1 MKLTALFRRSRLPL
15 LGAVL
20 LALIAAQSTAI
31 AAGFGEDDRVS
42 RAREKGT
49 FYGAI
54 GLVEHSDGSGAELG
68 TGFLVSPCHVMTAYH
83 VVAGKRK
90 VSASDTATFYVGEGD
105 IGPDYTGGRRYA
117 ESAQAH
123 PVVWGDFV
131 NDDDGNMTKRVK
143 AVQTNGWN
151 DWVLL
156 KLDRCLGDPA
166 EGWGYLKLAPESTR
180 DLARSGVTLD
190 AISVGLPKD
199 KSEKKLTEDPSC
211 RVIGQM
217 SESGWQHDCL
227 TLPGN
232 SGGPILEQPGGANG
246 AWPRVLGISVSLIL
260 LDGLDTETAE
270 AALVSADDPSYFGL
284 LSNAVPVSAF
294 VNKVAQYLPE
304 DPAISA
310 YIARNSRD
318 TGYTLADDIDYDA
331 SIADLTA
338 ALKAR
343 PQDAELYLRRGLW
356 LSAADKTDLAIAD
369 FGAALERRPGYPA
382 ALLSRSESYSDRDD
396 NAKGDLENAIADLT
410 ALIDRFKDSAELI
423 MSRGYIY
430 MRDRKFER
438 AAADFTEFLR
448 LRPESSAALRAR
460 AGAYSDL
467 KQYDQAAE
475 DYEAAIERDQ
485 EADRDPVFSYVA
497 RGNFF
502 SQLGRDSDAL
512 ADFDR
517 ALALYPASSS
527 AHSGRAYAL
536 LQQGDYKGAI
546 KSFDQAIKYD
556 DKASYALGGRA
567 SVYQVIGDHASSLRD
582 YQRAVELDPSEPF
595 IKLLYFVEQLHAGQ
609 TATAKQNFAAFAAD
623 GRYDDWPR
631 TLAKFFAGDI
641 DVAAVER
648 EAAKADTDFEKM
660 ARAFDR
666 DFYLGQAALIAG
678 NNAEAAKRLGAVVA
692 TGERQYMEYNIAA
705 AEVAKLKGLAQSDT
719 APAEAPQN

>member
-1 MKLTALFRRSRLPL
+1 M
-15 LGAVL
+15 
-20 LALIAAQSTAI
+20 
-31 AAGFGEDDRVS
+31 
-42 RAREKGT
+42 
-49 FYGAI
+49 
-54 GLVEHSDGSGAELG
+54 EHSDGGGAELG

-83 VVAGKRK
+83 VVAGEGKITGD
-90 VSASDTATFYVGEGD
+90 DTATFYVGEGN
-105 IGPDYTGGRRYA
+105 IGPDYDGGRRYA
-117 ESAQAH
+117 ESAKAH

-131 NDDDGNMTKRVK
+131 DDDDGKIAKRVK
-143 AVQTNGWN
+143 AAQANGWN
-151 DWVLL
+151 DWVLM
-156 KLDRCLGDPA
+156 KLDRCLGDPQQ
-166 EGWGYLKLAPESTR
+166 GWGYLKLAPESTR
-180 DLARSGVTLD
+180 DLARSGLTLD

-199 KSEKKLTEDPSC
+199 KSERKLTEDPSC

-232 SGGPILEQPGGANG
+232 SGGPILERSAEEPG

-260 LDGLDTETAE
+260 LEGLDTEAAE
-270 AALVSADDPSYFGL
+270 SALVSADDPSYFSL

-294 VNKVAQYLPE
+294 INKVAQYLPDE
-304 DPAISA
+304 PEISA
-310 YIARNSRD
+310 YIARQGRD
-318 TGYTLADDIDYDA
+318 TGYSRADDIDYDA

-343 PQDAELYLRRGLW
+343 PQDAELYVRRGLW
-356 LSAADKTDLAIAD
+356 LAAADKTDAAIAD
-369 FGAALERRPGYPA
+369 FSKALEQRPGYPS
-382 ALLSRSESYSDRDD
+382 ALLARSESLSDRDD

-430 MRDRKFER
+430 MRDRKFDL

-467 KQYDQAAE
+467 KQYDKAAK
-475 DYEAAIERDQ
+475 DYDDAIERDM
-485 EADRDPVFSYVA
+485 ADRDPGLPFSYVA

-502 SQLGRDSDAL
+502 SQLGRDTEAL

-517 ALALYPASSS
+517 AIALYPSASS

-546 KSFDQAIKYD
+546 KSFDQAVKYN
-556 DKASYALGGRA
+556 DKASFALGGRA
-567 SVYQVIGDHASSLRD
+567 SVYQVLGDHAASLRD
-582 YQRAVELDPSEPF
+582 YRQAVELDPSEPF

-609 TATAKQNFAAFAAD
+609 TEAAKQNFAAFAAD
-623 GRYDDWPR
+623 SRYEDWPR
-631 TLAKFFAGDI
+631 TLAQFFAGEI
-641 DVAAVER
+641 DAAAVER
-648 EAAKADTDFEKM
+648 AAAEATTDFEKM

-678 NNAEAAKRLGAVVA
+678 NNAEAVKRLGAVVA

-705 AEVAKLKGLAQSDT
+705 AEVAKLKGVAQTDT
-719 APAEAPQN
+719 PPANTTAN